1 MKTQTITVAKF
12 IDQQITQG
20 EKLQEDIA
28 VECGFANSNIISMIK
43 NGTTKLPLAK
53 VGVMARALGVD
64 PAYLL
69 RLTMTEYMPEVWSVM
84 ESIFG
89 RSSFVTESELDLL
102 ALMRQRAQGL
112 TMAPRRFVWNET
124 FTMTAGSRARW
135 ACGQVAWRP
144 VHMPTGRS

>member
-69 RLTMTEYMPEVWSVM
+69 RLTMSEYMPEVWSVM

-89 RSSFVTESELDLL
+89 RSSFVTESELNLLDLV
-102 ALMRQRAQGL
+102 RQRAHGL
-112 TMAPRRFVWNET
+112 LIDVSNLDHRYTVEDAV
-124 FTMTAGSRARW
+124 RAI
-135 ACGQVAWRP
+135 VARQSGNSADVTP
-144 VHMPTGRS
+144 AR